1 MLASGRRPFILAVA
15 IIGCVVI
22 GATVAG
28 VSDPNGI
35 GMMFYVTILGG
46 YFLHAFVHLGQ
57 SLVLQSY
64 TPGLITAVSLVV
76 PTSLY
81 LYWRLFVIELVE
93 IKLAIA
99 TGVVGIVLFIP
110 IVVGAKEVAG
120 RLDRWLG

>member
-81 LYWRLFVIELVE
+81 LYWRLFIIELVE

>member
-1 MLASGRRPFILAVA
+1 LLASGRRPFILAVA

-81 LYWRLFVIELVE
+81 LYWRLFIIELVE